1 MIKEDLSELFRNL
14 KSIFLLHKR
23 ITKKNLF
30 IIFSAAAFYFT
41 LFFIDPEIR
50 YLFLKAR
57 NPFLDFIFNIAHFYG
72 KLYLILFSFIF
83 LYLVGLILK
92 QKKIKKY
99 GLLLFQSFLFSGLI
113 VTIIKLFFGRWRP
126 YTEHGHLSFVFFTIG
141 PNDHLSLPSGDVAV
155 AFAFS
160 TVAASVLQNKLWKI
174 FWYGIAVLTSLG
186 RIYHDQHW
194 FTDVILAA
202 AISIS
207 ITQVILKNSF
217 RDGYE

>member
-1 MIKEDLSELFRNL
+1 M
-14 KSIFLLHKR
+14 
-23 ITKKNLF
+23 
-30 IIFSAAAFYFT
+30 
-41 LFFIDPEIR
+41 
-50 YLFLKAR
+50 
-57 NPFLDFIFNIAHFYG
+57 
-72 KLYLILFSFIF
+72 
-83 LYLVGLILK
+83 
-92 QKKIKKY
+92 
-99 GLLLFQSFLFSGLI
+99 
-113 VTIIKLFFGRWRP
+113 
-126 YTEHGHLSFVFFTIG
+126 
-141 PNDHLSLPSGDVAV
+141 PSGDVAV